1 MSKKQ
6 LEKID
11 VKCDVCEQ
19 WHIIVRGS
27 YEQNIKRNG
36 FYRCSKCSPQRNK
49 EFWKDPVK
57 KLAHSNSVKSS
68 TAYYESLPARSK
80 KLSGENNGMFGR
92 SHKIETIQKMSKSRT
107 GKIGKKA
114 TAWKGGKTSFTQR
127 IKGFI
132 QTRYSWFTNILKRD
146 NLTCCWCG
154 NTHNLDAHH
163 IEPVVNIIK
172 RITENVLFENEDLK
186 IEFVIKHPDIE
197 DTKLI
202 NGITLCRPCH
212 KRAHKNW
219 GSHVRP

>member
-11 VKCDVCEQ
+11 VKCDICQQ
-19 WHIIVRGS
+19 WRIIVRGS

-49 EFWKDPVK
+49 EFWNDPVK
-57 KLAHSNSVKSS
+57 KSSHSKSVKSS
-68 TAYYESLPARSK
+68 TAYYKSLPKRNK
-80 KLSGENNGMFGR
+80 KLSGKNNGMFGK
-92 SHKIETIQKMSKSRT
+92 HHTPEAKQKMSKSRK
-107 GKIGKKA
+107 GKVGTKA

-127 IKGFI
+127 IKKLI
-132 QTRYSWFTNILKRD
+132 QTRYGWFTNVLKRD
-146 NLTCCWCG
+146 DLKCCWCG
-154 NTHNLDAHH
+154 CTHNLDAHH
-163 IEPVVNIIK
+163 IEPIVKIIK
-172 RITENVLFENEDLK
+172 RITEGVLFENEDLK

-197 DTKLI
+197 DINLV
-202 NGITLCRPCH
+202 NGITLCRSCH